1 MGIFLN
7 KPILGIRLNGS
18 PSLATVKDVEV
29 GLADL
34 AKSLIG
40 KRGAVTVS
48 TYIRCDTCGERMGP
62 IDLSDPHA
70 EDKIRRAGWTRDP
83 DAQTDTCPN
92 CA

>member
-1 MGIFLN
+1 MGIFRK
-7 KPILGIRLNGS
+7 KPILGLHLSGS
-18 PSLATVKDVEV
+18 PSLGNVKVVED
-29 GLADL
+29 GIADL

-40 KRGAVTVS
+40 QRGTVTVS

-70 EDKIRRAGWTRDP
+70 EDKIRRAGWIRDP
-83 DAQTDTCPN
+83 DAQTDTCPD